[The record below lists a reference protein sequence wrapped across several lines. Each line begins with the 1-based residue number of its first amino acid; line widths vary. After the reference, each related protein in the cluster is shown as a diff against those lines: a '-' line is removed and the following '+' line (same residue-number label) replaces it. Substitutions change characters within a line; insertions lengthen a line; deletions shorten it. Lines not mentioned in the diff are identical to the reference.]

1 MPRALLA
8 ALGLAFASTACA
20 PTGHLLN
27 RASFDLDCSRDKL
40 KIVDLAPNSKGVK
53 GCGRRATY
61 IWSCGT
67 NQTCAWV
74 MNSPDSESAPDA
86 DR

>member
-1 MPRALLA
+1 MRRLALLLLPAA
-8 ALGLAFASTACA
+8 ALALPACA
-20 PTGHLLN
+20 PTGHLMN

-40 KIVDLAPNSKGVK
+40 KIVDLDVNTKGVK

-61 IWSCGT
+61 VWSCGR

-74 MNSPDSESAPDA
+74 MNSPQGESAPEK
-86 DR
+86 